1 MSRPYEKLSE
11 EGTYWNIRV
20 PVRYKTKAREL
31 AAKLGISAAEIARN
45 GIEKEINFLEYDLL
59 EETNRKVEEARSR
72 NAGTGE

>member
-45 GIEKEINFLEYDLL
+45 GIKKEINFLEYDLL
-59 EETNRKVEEARSR
+59 EETSKIMGEARNR
-72 NAGTGE
+72 NEGTGE